1 MVENIKRVKK
11 ELKEQNHFL
20 QSMLRSFDDIKHGR
34 VKKFYFSRKI
44 KTS

>member
-1 MVENIKRVKK
+1 MAETIKQVKK
-11 ELKEQNHFL
+11 ELKEQNQFL

-34 VKKFYFSRKI
+34 VKKFEFSRKI